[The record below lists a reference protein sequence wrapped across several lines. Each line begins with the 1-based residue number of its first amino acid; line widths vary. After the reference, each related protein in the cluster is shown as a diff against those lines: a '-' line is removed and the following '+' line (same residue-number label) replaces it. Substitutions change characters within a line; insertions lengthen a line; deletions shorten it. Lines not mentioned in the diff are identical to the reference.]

1 MKYQTAALVL
11 LGILLTACSNPAGPP
26 GQYGIIKGT
35 ITSSASQP
43 IAGATIV
50 VDYTENATSKA
61 DGTYEV
67 DNVPQAPSTAPAI
80 VQVSANGYQSQMR
93 SDVVVQVGQTT
104 VVNFS
109 LSPG

>member
-1 MKYQTAALVL
+1 MKY
-11 LGILLTACSNPAGPP
+11 LGIAAVLCSLLLTACNNPAGPP

-35 ITSSASQP
+35 ITSSSGQP
-43 IAGATIV
+43 VAGATIL
-50 VDYTENATSKA
+50 VDYTENATSKT

-93 SDVVVQVGQTT
+93 SDVIVQVGQTT
-104 VVNFS
+104 VVNFT